1 MTNPSEQ
8 LTGHVIVAARE
19 LEQQLRRAGASSPG
33 IHDAVTELS
42 GRLSEKC
49 VKELRY
55 VASVRNRVAHG
66 EELEPDFDPAWFDA
80 ACADARR
87 ELEPLCGGGAPCPV
101 SGKIAEV
108 DAELKNAMRAVLRTL
123 AKIPIADGV
132 YFVALAAAGLR
143 RAAVFLTALAF
154 FLIGMSAT
162 AQGALIGNRLL
173 AGIGIGFL
181 LLYWGQ
187 TVYLSWRYRARFPEL
202 PRWLGLVPVLSAG
215 YLGAAAVKT
224 TVKSEFGGG
233 AIPLAALLISG
244 QLAYERR
251 WEPAAALLAAAWL
264 WGLILLALRRKAA
277 F

>member
-1 MTNPSEQ
+1 MTNHSEQ

-19 LEQQLRRAGASSPG
+19 LEQLLRRAGSSALG

-55 VASVRNRVAHG
+55 IASVRNRVAHG

-80 ACADARR
+80 ASADARR
-87 ELEPLCGGGAPCPV
+87 ELEALCGGGSAEPV

-108 DAELKNAMRAVLRTL
+108 DAEMRGAVRVFLRTL
-123 AKIPIADGV
+123 AKIPAIDGV
-132 YFVALAAAGLR
+132 YFAALAISGLR
-143 RAAVFLTALAF
+143 RAAAFLTALAF
-154 FLIGMSAT
+154 FLIGMSASV
-162 AQGALIGNRLL
+162 QGMIIGNRLL
-173 AGIGIGFL
+173 AGIGLGFL

-187 TVYLSWRYRARFPEL
+187 TAYLSWRHRAQFPEL
-202 PRWLGLVPVLSAG
+202 PRWLGLVPFLSAG
-215 YLGAAAVKT
+215 YLAAAAVKT
-224 TVKSEFGGG
+224 AVKAEFGAGI
-233 AIPLAALLISG
+233 IPLAAMFVAV
-244 QLAYERR
+244 QLAYDRR